1 MLIKHFEID
10 RSRIN
15 FKMGRFFSIGPKLFV
30 GKKNVISSLDFLRF
44 QLILIKHRLRPLQV
58 KWIQFEA
65 VSIGWQK
72 QLSFKYS
79 NCFFFRSESIY
90 FAYVVHNSQGN
101 IHKILC
107 ICEIVIICRCKR
119 FIIEKPKKRWKT
131 KLYFMVKMQL

>member
-1 MLIKHFEID
+1 MLIKHFEIN

-30 GKKNVISSLDFLRF
+30 SGKNVISSLDFLRF

-79 NCFFFRSESIY
+79 IVFFFVPNRSILPMSYIIAREIFIKY
-90 FAYVVHNSQGN
+90 YAFAKLWLFADASVSSSKNRKRDEKRN
-101 IHKILC
+101 C
-107 ICEIVIICRCKR
+107 IS
-119 FIIEKPKKRWKT
+119 W
-131 KLYFMVKMQL
+131 

>member
-1 MLIKHFEID
+1 MKSID
-10 RSRIN
+10 RELIS
-15 FKMGRFFSIGPKLFV
+15 KLVAFFSIGSKQFV

-58 KWIQFEA
+58 KWIQFET
-65 VSIGWQK
+65 VPIGWQE
-72 QLSFKYS
+72 QLSFEYS
-79 NCFFFRSESIY
+79 NCFFFRSKSIY
-90 FAYVVHNSQGN
+90 FAYVVNNSQGN
-101 IHKILC
+101 IHKILY